1 MGFWKRFWAF
11 LRNET
16 TLDEKVIEVV
26 NDAKEDVA
34 ELRERAKK
42 VVKEAKEVGAA
53 VKKVV
58 EESKDVVEAVKPAIK
73 RKPRT
78 KKYTPK
84 K

>member
-58 EESKDVVEAVKPAIK
+58 EESKDVVEAVKPRKK
-73 RKPRT
+73 RTSKPKT
-78 KKYTPK
+78 GK
-84 K
+84 